1 MNYDKAQKEIIS
13 AMLRNERIVA
23 WHDNENLCVT
33 PDGFKCFI
41 FQPDVQIIFNHEKMT
56 KLDIVPL
63 NLTFRQ
69 LVRPDNRIDMTDFCV
84 VHGKERMRIF
94 LNHGENVYVKEAFL
108 KYFDGATVNYYQE
121 PGAAVERIV
130 VTENK
135 YTKNG
140 LVEVLVSFLLPM
152 RMNSD
157 RMPVITFSRP

>member
-84 VHGKERMRIF
+84 VHSKERIRLF
-94 LNHGENVYVKEAFL
+94 LNHGENVYGYYAAGISDESDLILIQWYGAFSVWD
-108 KYFDGATVNYYQE
+108 YFFFLFYAGGA
-121 PGAAVERIV
+121 P
-130 VTENK
+130 
-135 YTKNG
+135 
-140 LVEVLVSFLLPM
+140 S
-152 RMNSD
+152 
-157 RMPVITFSRP
+157 